1 MLTLSTAGKSGNDA
15 LKVVKDSLA
24 KSKDDEV
31 RILIDSPAQA
41 EPLKKF
47 LASQGFGDI
56 MPEDD
61 DGALYLTA
69 SKIHEHEDSSHA
81 QKTETRIPPPAYTAP
96 PSTTGVL
103 ISCRNKEY
111 SSAFMKKFLDSLVKA
126 EKKPDVIAL
135 LDSAVKI
142 VAYTSPL
149 CAFMKKLEADG
160 VRVLVSESCA
170 DRLGMTEAAG
180 AGIIMDMAEI
190 LDEIFSCEKVISV

>member
-1 MLTLSTAGKSGNDA
+1 MLTLSTAGRSGNDA

-41 EPLKKF
+41 ESLKKF
-47 LASQGFGDI
+47 LASQGFGNI

-61 DGALYLTA
+61 EGALYLTA
-69 SKIHEHEDSSHA
+69 SKIHEHEASSSA
-81 QKTETRIPPPAYTAP
+81 PKSETRTQTPVYTAP

-111 SSAFMKKFLDSLVKA
+111 NSAFMKKFLASLVKA
-126 EKKPDVIAL
+126 EKKPEIIAL

-142 VAYTSPL
+142 AAYTSPL
-149 CAFMKKLEADG
+149 CAFLKRLEADG
-160 VRVLVSESCA
+160 VRVLVSESCS

-180 AGIIMDMAEI
+180 AGIITDMAEI
-190 LDEIFSCEKVISV
+190 LSEIFSCSKVISV

>member
-1 MLTLSTAGKSGNDA
+1 MLTLNTAGRSGNDA

-41 EPLKKF
+41 ESLKKF

-61 DGALYLTA
+61 EGALYLTA
-69 SKIHEHEDSSHA
+69 SKIHEHEDSNA
-81 QKTETRIPPPAYTAP
+81 PKTKSRTPPPAYTAP

-111 SSAFMKKFLDSLVKA
+111 NSAFMKKFLASLVKA
-126 EKKPDVIAL
+126 EKKPEIIAL

-142 VAYTSPL
+142 AAYTSPL
-149 CAFMKKLEADG
+149 CAFLKRLEADG
-160 VRVLVSESCA
+160 VRVLVSESCS

-190 LDEIFSCEKVISV
+190 LSEIFSCSKVISV

>member
-1 MLTLSTAGKSGNDA
+1 MLTLNTAGKSGNDA

-41 EPLKKF
+41 ESLKKF

-61 DGALYLTA
+61 EGALYLTA
-69 SKIHEHEDSSHA
+69 SKIHEHEDSNA
-81 QKTETRIPPPAYTAP
+81 PKTKSRTPPPAYTAP

-111 SSAFMKKFLDSLVKA
+111 NSA
-126 EKKPDVIAL
+126 
-135 LDSAVKI
+135 
-142 VAYTSPL
+142 
-149 CAFMKKLEADG
+149 
-160 VRVLVSESCA
+160 
-170 DRLGMTEAAG
+170 
-180 AGIIMDMAEI
+180 
-190 LDEIFSCEKVISV
+190 

>member
-1 MLTLSTAGKSGNDA
+1 MLTLNTAGKSGNDA

-41 EPLKKF
+41 ESLKKF

-61 DGALYLTA
+61 EGALYLTA
-69 SKIHEHEDSSHA
+69 SKIHEHEDSNA
-81 QKTETRIPPPAYTAP
+81 PKTKSRTPPPAYTAP

-111 SSAFMKKFLDSLVKA
+111 NSAFMKKFLASLVKA
-126 EKKPDVIAL
+126 EKKPEIIAL

-142 VAYTSPL
+142 AAYTSPL
-149 CAFMKKLEADG
+149 CAFLKRLEADG
-160 VRVLVSESCA
+160 VRVLVSESCT

-190 LDEIFSCEKVISV
+190 LSEIFSCSKVISV

>member
-1 MLTLSTAGKSGNDA
+1 MLTLSTAGRSGNDA
-15 LKVVKDSLA
+15 LKLVKDSLA
-24 KSKDDEV
+24 KNKDDEV

-41 EPLKKF
+41 ESLKKF

-56 MPEDD
+56 MPGDD
-61 DGALYLTA
+61 EGALYLTA
-69 SKIHEHEDSSHA
+69 SKIHEHEDSNA
-81 QKTETRIPPPAYTAP
+81 PKTKSRTLPPAYTAP

-111 SSAFMKKFLDSLVKA
+111 NSAFMKKFLVSLVKA
-126 EKKPDVIAL
+126 EKKPEIIAL

-142 VAYTSPL
+142 AAYTSPL
-149 CAFMKKLEADG
+149 CAFLKRLEADG
-160 VRVLVSESCA
+160 VRVLVSESCS

-190 LDEIFSCEKVISV
+190 LSEIFSCSKVISV

>member
-1 MLTLSTAGKSGNDA
+1 MLTLSTAGRFGNDA
-15 LKVVKDSLA
+15 IKLVKDSLA
-24 KSKDDEV
+24 KTKDDEV

-61 DGALYLTA
+61 DGALYLIA
-69 SKIHEHEDSSHA
+69 SKIHEHEDSSNAPKIEPH
-81 QKTETRIPPPAYTAP
+81 TPPPAYTAP
-96 PSTTGVL
+96 LSTTGVL

-111 SSAFMKKFLDSLVKA
+111 NSAFMKKFLDSLVKA
-126 EKKPDVIAL
+126 EKKPDIIAL

-142 VAYTSPL
+142 TAYTSPL
-149 CAFMKKLEADG
+149 CAFLKQLEDDG

-170 DRLGMTEAAG
+170 DRLGMTEATG
-180 AGIIMDMAEI
+180 AGIITDMAEI
-190 LDEIFSCEKVISV
+190 LDDIFSCEKVISI

>member
-1 MLTLSTAGKSGNDA
+1 MLTLNTAGRSGNDA

-41 EPLKKF
+41 ESLKKF

-61 DGALYLTA
+61 EGALYLTA
-69 SKIHEHEDSSHA
+69 SKIHEHEDSNA
-81 QKTETRIPPPAYTAP
+81 PKTKSCTPPPAYTAP

-111 SSAFMKKFLDSLVKA
+111 NSAFMKKFLASLVKA
-126 EKKPDVIAL
+126 EKKPEIIAL

-142 VAYTSPL
+142 AAYTSPL
-149 CAFMKKLEADG
+149 CAFLKRLEADG
-160 VRVLVSESCA
+160 VRVLVSESCS

-190 LDEIFSCEKVISV
+190 LSEIFSCSKVISV

>member
-1 MLTLSTAGKSGNDA
+1 MLTLNTAGKSGNDA

-41 EPLKKF
+41 ESLKKF

-61 DGALYLTA
+61 EGALYLTA
-69 SKIHEHEDSSHA
+69 SKIHEHEDSNA
-81 QKTETRIPPPAYTAP
+81 PKTKSRTPPPAYTAP

-111 SSAFMKKFLDSLVKA
+111 NSAFMKKFLASLVKA
-126 EKKPDVIAL
+126 EKKPEIIAL

-142 VAYTSPL
+142 AAYTSPL
-149 CAFMKKLEADG
+149 CAFLKRLEADG
-160 VRVLVSESCA
+160 VRVLVSESCS

-190 LDEIFSCEKVISV
+190 LSEIFSCSKVISV